1 MRSNSKSS
9 TLISYR
15 ERLYSIVMV
24 ILGFSC
30 SYFRK
35 LVTLGQFPE
44 TGSQCHISLEF
55 AFLTLL
61 THKALKLLCSVN
73 YFVQVGHEVFKNQF

>member
-1 MRSNSKSS
+1 
-9 TLISYR
+9 
-15 ERLYSIVMV
+15 MV
-24 ILGFSC
+24 ALGFSC
-30 SYFRK
+30 AYFRK

-61 THKALKLLCSVN
+61 TYKALKLLNSVN